1 MAGTTAASAAGYLRQ
16 LKRLLDRIDGQAI
29 DELAERV
36 FQTYSDGKQ
45 VLVFGNGGSAY
56 TASHFVTDLVKTAAV
71 EGCPRL
77 RAMSLV
83 DNYGLTTA
91 LGNDIDYEDTF
102 VFPLATYARPG
113 DVAIA
118 ISGSGNSSN
127 VVKACEWAR
136 ENGLTVAALTGF
148 KGGKIAELC
157 HLHIHVSSDNYGIVE
172 DLHLAVGHM
181 ISQALKARLL
191 AEALTL

>member
-29 DELAERV
+29 DALAERV
-36 FQTYSDGKQ
+36 FQACSEGKQ

-83 DNYGLTTA
+83 DNYGLITA
-91 LGNDIDYEDTF
+91 LGNDID
-102 VFPLATYARPG
+102 
-113 DVAIA
+113 
-118 ISGSGNSSN
+118 
-127 VVKACEWAR
+127 
-136 ENGLTVAALTGF
+136 
-148 KGGKIAELC
+148 
-157 HLHIHVSSDNYGIVE
+157 
-172 DLHLAVGHM
+172 
-181 ISQALKARLL
+181 
-191 AEALTL
+191 

>member
-1 MAGTTAASAAGYLRQ
+1 MSGSRAESAAGYLRQ
-16 LKRLLDRIDGQAI
+16 LKRVLDRIDGQAI
-29 DELAERV
+29 DALAERV
-36 FQTYSDGKQ
+36 FQACSDGKQ

-77 RAMSLV
+77 RAISLV

-102 VFPLATYARPG
+102 LFPLTTYARPG

-136 ENGLTVAALTGF
+136 DNGLTVVALTGF

-157 HLHIHVSSDNYGIVE
+157 HLHIHVPSDNYGIIE
-172 DLHLAVGHM
+172 DLHLAIGHM

-191 AEALTL
+191 TEAPAL

>member
-157 HLHIHVSSDNYGIVE
+157 HLHIHVPSDNYGIIE
-172 DLHLAVGHM
+172 DLHLAIGHM

-191 AEALTL
+191 TEAPAP